1 MHFRRFQL
9 VGAVLLVL
17 VGYDFLLDQVT
28 RLVVFSKDF
37 LLRHAHKH
45 RFFLLLQRY
54 LVQW

>member
-1 MHFRRFQL
+1 M
-9 VGAVLLVL
+9 GAVLLVL